1 MAKRKLKRK
10 AKIARSY
17 CAKRATVRRKRAAK
31 KSLLDKI
38 LSF

>member
-1 MAKRKLKRK
+1 MAKRRLKRK

-17 CAKRATVRRKRAAK
+17 CAKKATSRRRRAK